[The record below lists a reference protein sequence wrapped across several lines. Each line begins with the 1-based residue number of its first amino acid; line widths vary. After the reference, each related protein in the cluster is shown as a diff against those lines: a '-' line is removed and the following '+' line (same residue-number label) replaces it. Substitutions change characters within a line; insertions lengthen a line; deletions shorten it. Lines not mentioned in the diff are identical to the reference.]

1 MAYQATNTN
10 KGLGPSGK
18 PQSDGDDNFERR
30 RRSGGAM
37 AIPPESPTY
46 FDDRR
51 YQEDGHYQEGLERIG
66 RRTTQPYGGSQSFGG
81 NQSFGGGGS
90 YYPDE
95 STSANR
101 NWWHREPLVAN
112 EIMTNDVK
120 TVSPSTPVKDIAE
133 LMRREDVGIVPVVDE
148 RQKLVGLVTDRDLVV
163 RGLAGAGPIE
173 SLVAADLSSNH
184 VEAAQV
190 DTPVTELL
198 DRMGRKQ
205 VRRIPIVDRDERLL
219 GVVSLGDIAR
229 RADEHHELQEA
240 FEKIS
245 NRRSFWN
252 RIWR

>member
-1 MAYQATNTN
+1 MAV
-10 KGLGPSGK
+10 
-18 PQSDGDDNFERR
+18 
-30 RRSGGAM
+30 
-37 AIPPESPTY
+37 PPESPTY

-51 YQEDGHYQEGLERIG
+51 YQEDGHYIEGPERLG
-66 RRTTQPYGGSQSFGG
+66 RRNTQPYGGQSP
-81 NQSFGGGGS
+81 NW
-90 YYPDE
+90 YPE
-95 STSANR
+95 APASTAAR
-101 NWWHREPLVAN
+101 WWHREPLVAN

-148 RQKLVGLVTDRDLVV
+148 HQKLVGLVTDRDLVV
-163 RGLAGAGPIE
+163 RGLAGAEAVE

-198 DRMGRKQ
+198 ERMGRKQ

-229 RADEHHELQEA
+229 RADEHNELQEA